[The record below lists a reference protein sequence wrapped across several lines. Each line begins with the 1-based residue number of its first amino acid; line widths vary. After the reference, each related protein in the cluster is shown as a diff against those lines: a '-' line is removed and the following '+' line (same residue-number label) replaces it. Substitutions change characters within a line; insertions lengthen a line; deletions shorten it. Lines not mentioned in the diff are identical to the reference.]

1 MRVSSFFQTAMA
13 LAMSTSPAIAMA
25 IRADASPAKPL
36 MLRDTSCNKEA
47 IDACVTSTGQDS
59 STCFGHLCAGR
70 SLEIVTKRQGDDCT
84 EDNLLQCAI
93 LDWQEAQACFQQLC
107 L

>member
-13 LAMSTSPAIAMA
+13 LAISISPAIAMA
-25 IRADASPAKPL
+25 IGADASPAKPI
-36 MLRDTSCNKEA
+36 MLRDTGCNKEA
-47 IDACVTSTGQDS
+47 IAACVTSTGQDS
-59 STCFGHLCAGR
+59 SACFGHLCAGR
-70 SLEIVTKRQGDDCT
+70 PLKTVTKRQGDDCT

>member
-1 MRVSSFFQTAMA
+1 MKVSTFFQTAMA
-13 LAMSTSPAIAMA
+13 LAVSASPAIALA
-25 IRADASPAKPL
+25 IREDVSPAKPI
-36 MLRDTSCNKEA
+36 MLRDTGCNKDT

-59 STCFGHLCAGR
+59 SACFGHLCAGR
-70 SLEIVTKRQGDDCT
+70 PLETVTKRQGDDCT

-93 LDWQEAQACFQQLC
+93 LDWNEAQACFQQLC

>member
-1 MRVSSFFQTAMA
+1 MRVSACLQAAMA
-13 LAMSTSPAIAMA
+13 VAISTSPATALVIGEDESHIKAA
-25 IRADASPAKPL
+25 L
-36 MLRDTSCNKEA
+36 TLRDIGCNRDA
-47 IDACVTSTGQDS
+47 INACVTSTGQDS

-70 SLEIVTKRQGDDCT
+70 PIERAVKRQDDCT

-93 LDWQEAQACFQQLC
+93 LDWNEAQACFQSLC